1 MDRLRCQKIYN
12 FSFIKN
18 LNDYTVVL
26 KQSLKYCDRN
36 KYLSSNKGN
45 LYMFRWSNDKK
56 RFVLDFNTSKNRDI
70 EGIDSDDIT
79 EGMLICKQILDSL
92 NSFDQEYIKI
102 YNLFNPFKA
111 LVFEIN
117 LENNL
122 ALFLGIWNIHS
133 TKNRE
138 GSFDLKNRRFSLLD
152 FKCNIDNSLLNILS
166 NREFSSICY
175 PSYMLLYEDMLKSTQ
190 QVSFSNKINNLT
202 FSQIIYKYKNV
213 KKFSE
218 DYNIITRLI
227 ENKILE
233 LIKEEKII
241 YQHEDYLVSITSSKV
256 KVLEEKIV
264 NKPLGI
270 FTI

>member
-18 LNDYTVVL
+18 LNDYVVVL

-56 RFVLDFNTSKNRDI
+56 RFVLDFNTSKKRDI
-70 EGIDSDDIT
+70 VGIDSDEIS
-79 EGMLICKQILDSL
+79 EGLLICKNILDAL
-92 NSFDQEYIKI
+92 NSFDHEYIKL
-102 YNLFNPFKA
+102 YNLFNPFKG

-122 ALFLGIWNIHS
+122 AIFLGIWNIHAS
-133 TKNRE
+133 KYRE
-138 GSFDLKNRRFSLLD
+138 GSFDLKNRRFSVLD
-152 FKCNIDNSLLNILS
+152 FKCNIDNDLSNIIS
-166 NREFSSICY
+166 NREFISICY

-190 QVSFSNKINNLT
+190 QVKFDNIINNLS

-213 KKFSE
+213 KKFSKE
-218 DYNIITRLI
+218 YNIITRLI

-233 LIKEEKII
+233 LIKSEKII
-241 YQHEDYLVSITSSKV
+241 YQHEDYLVSITNSKV
-256 KVLEEKIV
+256 NTLEEKVV

-270 FTI
+270 FII